1 MNIAH
6 LLVVGMGGA
15 AAGIE
20 SLPNLKE
27 SLARW
32 FVGAVNVKILHPIIS
47 YCWNFDSRHINARYA
62 SKATIQRQRPDSFTI
77 PSAFG
82 RCLPAPTVCIERGAD
97 VQNAYI
103 LRCVLSNGEQITI
116 CEPKGTITFKFPD
129 FMV

>member
-6 LLVVGMGGA
+6 LLVVGIGGA

-82 RCLPAPTVCIERGAD
+82 RCLPAPTVCIEHTYFDA
-97 VQNAYI
+97 
-103 LRCVLSNGEQITI
+103 C
-116 CEPKGTITFKFPD
+116 
-129 FMV
+129 